1 MDESFR
7 GGANGRI
14 FRGERDLS
22 ILIPWQ
28 GRHKRK
34 GEMETP
40 GENDVSCGREEI
52 SHLLSLEEMRWWWA
66 RCKYNCRKLGK
77 EESHDLH
84 FFSNEFRS
92 QHRLSFAAGKKKCPQ
107 YLRGLTH
114 CVVTWVHRVSSS
126 LQSLEDLGCW
136 RCSPPYLIATAMGRE
151 FSKLH
156 ICL

>member
-14 FRGERDLS
+14 FRGERNLS

-92 QHRLSFAAGKKKCPQ
+92 QHRLSFAAGKKMPPVSQRLNTLCGNLGPQ
-107 YLRGLTH
+107 GVLLIA
-114 CVVTWVHRVSSS
+114 VTWGPG
-126 LQSLEDLGCW
+126 LL
-136 RCSPPYLIATAMGRE
+136 AMHSTILNCYCNG
-151 FSKLH
+151 KG
-156 ICL
+156 IQ